1 MFLKIIKR
9 ALFAAVLLIL
19 LCVSWFSYEFSS
31 PPKRSST
38 EAIFEV
44 KGGET
49 AKDIAKNLEDQ
60 GLIRTKWAFV
70 LGYRLFYSR
79 QSLKAGEYTFKLPI
93 SAKNILFIL
102 TEGKVKLYPVTIPE
116 GLTRRE
122 TAQHLESLLSIDS
135 EEFLKVSDDKNL
147 ISDLDPEAKNL
158 EGYLFPETYSFP
170 KGLDANA
177 VGTTMIA
184 QFRKVFNERWIKRA
198 KEIGMTIREI
208 VILASLIEKETS
220 RPEER
225 SLISGVFH
233 NRLRIGMK
241 LDCDPTIIYVL
252 KEEGRFK
259 DRLRTKDLKF
269 DTPYNTY
276 LHGGLPPGPIAN
288 PGKGSLDAALYPAEV
303 DYLYFVSKNDGSHHF
318 SRSFREHQNA
328 VNKYQ
333 RTRKNRKPK

>member
-9 ALFAAVLLIL
+9 VLFVFIL
-19 LCVSWFSYEFSS
+19 LVLFWVSWFSFEFSFS
-31 PPKRSST
+31 PKHSSEVVT
-38 EAIFEV
+38 FEV
-44 KGGET
+44 KTGET
-49 AKDIAKNLEDQ
+49 VKDIAQNLEDQ
-60 GLIRTKWAFV
+60 GIIRAGWAFL
-70 LGYRLFYSR
+70 LGYRLFYSG
-79 QSLKAGEYTFKLPI
+79 QSLKAGEYTVQLPI
-93 SAKNILFIL
+93 SAKNVLFIL

-135 EEFLKVSDDKNL
+135 AEFLKVSDDISL

-170 KGLDANA
+170 KEPDADE

-184 QFRKVFNERWIKRA
+184 QFRKIFDEIWTKRA
-198 KEIGMTIREI
+198 DEIGMSIREI

-259 DRLRTKDLKF
+259 DRLRTKDLKL

-276 LHGGLPPGPIAN
+276 LYGGLPPGPIAN
-288 PGKGSLDAALYPAEV
+288 PGKGSLEAALYPAEV

-318 SRSFREHQNA
+318 SSSFREHQNA

-333 RTRKNRKPK
+333 RTR

>member
-1 MFLKIIKR
+1 MFLKIFKR
-9 ALFAAVLLIL
+9 ALFFAIL
-19 LCVSWFSYEFSS
+19 LVFLWAAWFSYEFSS
-31 PPKRSST
+31 SPKRSSDLMT
-38 EAIFEV
+38 FEV
-44 KGGET
+44 KAGET
-49 AKDIAKNLEDQ
+49 VKDIARNLEDQ
-60 GLIRTKWAFV
+60 GLIRADWAFV
-70 LGYRLFYSR
+70 LRYRLFSSR
-79 QSLKAGEYTFKLPI
+79 QSLKAGEYTIQLPI

-102 TEGKVKLYPVTIPE
+102 TEGKVKLYPTTIPE
-116 GLTRRE
+116 GLTRSE
-122 TAQHLESLLSIDS
+122 TAQHLEAALSIKS
-135 EEFLKVSDDKNL
+135 TEFLKMSDDINL

-170 KGLDANA
+170 KGPDADL
-177 VGTTMIA
+177 VGSTMIA
-184 QFRKVFNERWIKRA
+184 QFRKVFDETWTKRA
-198 KEIGMTIREI
+198 KEIGMTIREV

-259 DRLRTKDLKF
+259 DRLRTKDLKL

-276 LHGGLPPGPIAN
+276 LYGGLPPGPIAN
-288 PGKGSLDAALYPAEV
+288 PGKGALEAALSPAEV

-333 RTRKNRKPK
+333 RTRQNRKPK

>member
-1 MFLKIIKR
+1 MFLKIFKR
-9 ALFAAVLLIL
+9 VLFAAILLVLLWA
-19 LCVSWFSYEFSS
+19 SWFSYEFSS
-31 PPKRSST
+31 SPKHASQVVT
-38 EAIFEV
+38 FEV
-44 KGGET
+44 KTGET
-49 AKDIAKNLEDQ
+49 VKDVAQNLEDQ
-60 GLIRTKWAFV
+60 GLVRADWVFI
-70 LGYRLFYSR
+70 LGYRLFYSG
-79 QSLKAGEYTFKLPI
+79 QSLKAGEYTIQLPQ
-93 SAKNILFIL
+93 SAKNILSIL

-122 TAQHLESLLSIDS
+122 TAQHLEATLSIDKG
-135 EEFLKVSDDKNL
+135 EFLKVSDDLSL

-170 KGLDANA
+170 KGPDAEM

-184 QFRKVFNERWIKRA
+184 QFRKVFDKTWTKRA
-198 KEIGMTIREI
+198 TEIDMTIREV

-233 NRLRIGMK
+233 NRMRIGMK

-259 DRLRTKDLKF
+259 DRLRTKDLK
-269 DTPYNTY
+269 
-276 LHGGLPPGPIAN
+276 
-288 PGKGSLDAALYPAEV
+288 LDLEAALHPADV
-303 DYLYFVSKNDGSHHF
+303 DYFYFVSKNDGSHHF

-333 RTRKNRKPK
+333 RTR